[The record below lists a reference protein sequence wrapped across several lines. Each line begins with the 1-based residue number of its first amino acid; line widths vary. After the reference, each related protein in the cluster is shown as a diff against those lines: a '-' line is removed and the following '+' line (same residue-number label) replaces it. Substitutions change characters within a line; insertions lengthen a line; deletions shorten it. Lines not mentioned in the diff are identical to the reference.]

1 MSAFLKKKN
10 GSKGYGAE
18 ERTAEGLSS
27 FIVNF
32 FVIDGKTLFSKEFVW
47 SFGALLSLFAL
58 SIYAASAFFI
68 AFGQEVASESSAW
81 SGVRHVEQGFFI
93 DPAGVGPSIAITD
106 ISLKQKTNYVIKIDV
121 SCKPWVRY
129 HVDFYGAGYNS
140 TDQDK
145 EFSCSDKRQQY
156 IVNSDAPPE
165 RTSLRIFF
173 TSADESIKVNSVRV
187 YELPLSQLIVRNI
200 MLLCAVFTLP
210 SIALYQKNYRLF
222 TALSLGIIVLA
233 AYTSFSISPR
243 MGNFA
248 DNRWY
253 IPTALSILQDG
264 DIDLS
269 EYADLIK
276 AYQNYGIV
284 ASDQFGLVNIFPIGV
299 SIVALPFTFIGEIFS
314 VPSFDIAVVAANVIA
329 ALSVVVLFALAGNLG
344 CSLPKSLFIA
354 GLFAFG
360 TSHLSIHAG
369 GLWSHNVIVLISLL
383 AFYIVTE
390 RTRQWML
397 VLPFVLFLGYLSRPD
412 FSLIILAVI
421 GYLALKEKE
430 KSIQVAAILTVLMAG
445 FFIWSYL
452 GYGDILPPYY
462 RSSRLSLN
470 GFGEHLIGQMF
481 SPNRG
486 LFIFNPIF
494 LLSIWGGVIAFR
506 RDIDFKLL
514 YRLIV
519 VVCLLFFAAVACFA
533 HWWGGYSFGP
543 RLHAPVLGLLSIL
556 LIPALNELPR
566 SLLAR
571 RLLMA
576 FIVLATVWGVYVHG
590 RAAIR
595 ISVHNWNSTPVS
607 VDEHPER
614 VWSWKDMQIFR

>member
-1 MSAFLKKKN
+1 MSAFLKKEN
-10 GSKGYGAE
+10 GSKGRGAE
-18 ERTAEGLSS
+18 EKTAEGLSN
-27 FIVNF
+27 FIIKF
-32 FVIDGKTLFSKEFVW
+32 FIIDSKVLFSKEFVW
-47 SFGALLSLFAL
+47 LFGSLLSLFAL

-68 AFGQEVASESSAW
+68 ASGQEVVSESSVW
-81 SGVRHVEQGFFI
+81 SGIRHVEQGFFI
-93 DPAGVGPSIAITD
+93 DPASAGPSIAATEIG
-106 ISLKQKTNYVIKIDV
+106 LKQKTNYVIKIEV
-121 SCKPWVRY
+121 SCKPWMMY
-129 HVDFYGAGYNS
+129 NVDFHGAGYDS
-140 TDQDK
+140 TNQEKQISCNDK
-145 EFSCSDKRQQY
+145 KQQY
-156 IVNSDAPPE
+156 IINSDTPPE
-165 RTSLRIFF
+165 RASLRIFF
-173 TSADESIKVNSVRV
+173 TSANEGIKIDSVRV
-187 YELPLSQLIVRNI
+187 YELSLSQLIVRNI
-200 MLLCAVFTLP
+200 MLLCAVITLP

-222 TALSLGIIVLA
+222 TALSLGIIALA
-233 AYTSFSISPR
+233 TYTSFSISPR
-243 MGNFA
+243 IGNFS

-253 IPTALSILQDG
+253 IPTALSILHDG
-264 DIDLS
+264 DINLS

-284 ASDQFGLVNIFPIGV
+284 ASDQFGLVNIFPVGV
-299 SIVALPFTFIGEIFS
+299 SIVALPFTFIGEIFNVS
-314 VPSFDIAVVAANVIA
+314 SFDIAVVAANAIA

-344 CSLPKSLFIA
+344 CSVPKSLFIA

-390 RTRQWML
+390 RTGQWML
-397 VLPFVLFLGYLSRPD
+397 ALPFVLFLGYLSRPD

-421 GYLALKEKE
+421 GYLALEEKE
-430 KSIQVAAILTVLMAG
+430 RAIQVAAILTILMSG

-462 RSSRLSLN
+462 RSSRLSLD

-506 RDIDFKLL
+506 RNIDFKLL
-514 YRLIV
+514 YRLIM
-519 VVCLLFFAAVACFA
+519 VVCLLFFAVVACFA

-556 LIPALNELPR
+556 LIPSLNELPR

-571 RLLMA
+571 RILIA

-595 ISVHNWNSTPVS
+595 MSVHNWNNAPVS